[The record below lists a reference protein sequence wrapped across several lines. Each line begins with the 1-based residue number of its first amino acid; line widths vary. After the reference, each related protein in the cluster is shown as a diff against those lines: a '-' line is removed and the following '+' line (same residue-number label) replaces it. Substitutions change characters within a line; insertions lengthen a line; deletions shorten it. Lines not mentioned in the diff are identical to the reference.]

1 MVESGVTEGGENC
14 QFSLSGMNT
23 TTIPQHKHEASSEK
37 ATIFKVIPDE
47 KQQLLEDKD
56 ADNITEV
63 LGKSFNQ

>member
-1 MVESGVTEGGENC
+1 MTEGGENC

-23 TTIPQHKHEASSEK
+23 T
-37 ATIFKVIPDE
+37 TIFKVIPDE

-56 ADNITEV
+56 ADNIKEV